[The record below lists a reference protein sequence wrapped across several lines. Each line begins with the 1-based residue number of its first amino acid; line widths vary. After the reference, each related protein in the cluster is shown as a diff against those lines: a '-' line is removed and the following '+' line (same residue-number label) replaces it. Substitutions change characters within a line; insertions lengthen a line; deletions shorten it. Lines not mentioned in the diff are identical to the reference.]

1 MLKSRGYDY
10 IINDTRKY
18 YAEAALSTGDFLSSF
33 MFLVVCLLI
42 LFVVLTIQFIQR
54 KGAVISKNKAKGE
67 SDETKTFNKDMSI
80 LLKFDKILTIN
91 TNKFNQRLKD
101 LSSIIISFGKL
112 AENYKTE
119 VDAIF
124 AKDQVLKSISGLGGG
139 LLGGFGIKK

>member
-1 MLKSRGYDY
+1 
-10 IINDTRKY
+10 
-18 YAEAALSTGDFLSSF
+18 
-33 MFLVVCLLI
+33 
-42 LFVVLTIQFIQR
+42 
-54 KGAVISKNKAKGE
+54 
-67 SDETKTFNKDMSI
+67 
-80 LLKFDKILTIN
+80 LKFDKILTIN

-124 AKDQVLKSISGLGGG
+124 AKDQVLKSVSGLGGG